1 MITNSPIIQLFM
13 IVLAV
18 AIVLLY
24 IQPTIQT
31 IRATQDQ
38 AAVYQSELNR
48 VTEVNDIL
56 RGHSNAIN
64 TLPLSD
70 VQALERY
77 IPTTIDEIAVMRDLQ
92 LIVNEA
98 NVKLIAL
105 EYGGPVQ
112 LTAGDGSAV
121 VETETSSKELV
132 PVSFTLGVE
141 TSYDGLK
148 TLLRALEVNNYQLTV
163 AGADITPSLEGT
175 LTVNLDLV
183 TYALEAPAVAGLTQ

>member
-18 AIVLLY
+18 AIVVLY

-38 AAVYQSELNR
+38 AAIYQSELNR

-56 RGHSNAIN
+56 RGHSNTIN

-105 EYGGPVQ
+105 EYGGPVE
-112 LTAGDGSAV
+112 LTTGDGSAV
-121 VETETSSKELV
+121 VETEMMNKELV
-132 PVSFTLGVE
+132 PISFTLGVE

-163 AGADITPSLEGT
+163 AGADITPSLEGV
-175 LTVNLDLV
+175 LTVSLDLV
-183 TYALEAPAVAGLTQ
+183 TYALEAPAVVGLTQ